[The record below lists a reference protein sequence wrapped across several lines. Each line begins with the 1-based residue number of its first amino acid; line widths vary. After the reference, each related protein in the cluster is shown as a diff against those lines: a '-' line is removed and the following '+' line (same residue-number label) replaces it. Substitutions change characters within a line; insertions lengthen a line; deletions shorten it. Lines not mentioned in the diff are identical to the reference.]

1 LENAEKITTF
11 PLFARGNLEKLL
23 EDAWHE
29 KEETCYSVEKK
40 WHGKGRSV
48 LLGRNE

>member
-1 LENAEKITTF
+1 MQENQELQ
-11 PLFARGNLEKLL
+11 PLFAQVTWRNFWKT
-23 EDAWHE
+23 AWHE

-40 WHGKGRSV
+40 WHGNGKSV